1 MENNTGKYL
10 KYAIGEIVLVVI
22 GILIALQI
30 NNWNEIQKTKRWED
44 QFLTDLQN
52 ELQNDLNQLSTV
64 YHLQINK
71 EEASKLAMQ
80 LIKRAQQED
89 KAKIDSIFSSTQ
101 KSNRTFFPTTGVY
114 DSGLSGGKI
123 EQLSNDSLKYAIMN
137 LYNHF
142 YKRLVYNGE
151 VLDDV
156 VEHVDWEKIPFY
168 DESEEKT
175 RSWEA
180 LTDFKFLALID
191 YQHGQN
197 QVYNTLAKANLEEIK
212 RVILM
217 IEEERR
223 LK

>member
-1 MENNTGKYL
+1 MENNTAKYL
-10 KYAIGEIVLVVI
+10 KYAVGEIVLVVI

-30 NNWNEIQKTKRWED
+30 NNWNEIQKTKQWEKR
-44 QFLTDLQN
+44 FLTDLQN
-52 ELQNDLNQLSTV
+52 ELQSDLNQLSAV
-64 YHLQINK
+64 YRLQVDK
-71 EEASKLAMQ
+71 EKASQLAMTY
-80 LIKRAQQED
+80 IKRARPED
-89 KAKIDSIFSSTQ
+89 KAKIDSIFSKTQ

-114 DSGLSGGKI
+114 DSGLSVGKI

-168 DESEEKT
+168 DESERKT

-180 LTDFKFLALID
+180 LTNFKFLALID

-197 QVYNTLAKANLEEIK
+197 QVYNNLAKTNLDEIK
-212 RVILM
+212 RVISL
-217 IEEERR
+217 IEKERA